1 MPRASPPK
9 RRAPTR
15 RPARTMQECRE
26 VVDLLT
32 EYLEGGLTVD
42 EARRLE
48 GHLANC
54 DACTGFLE
62 SLRTVRAS
70 AGALRADA
78 VPDDCRRALRSFLA
92 DTRKGRRH

>member
-9 RRAPTR
+9 RRS
-15 RPARTMQECRE
+15 MQECRE
-26 VVDLLT
+26 VVDLLR
-32 EYLEGGLTVD
+32 EYLEGGLTAE

-54 DACTGFLE
+54 DACAGFLQ
-62 SLRTVRAS
+62 SLRTVRAG

-78 VPDDCRRALRSFLA
+78 VPEECRRALRDFLSTA
-92 DTRKGRRH
+92 RKRRR